1 MKGGKYRNP
10 IDKARRDYEYAE
22 KDKKWA
28 ALEAGE
34 QIAKIIK
41 ERNKLNSIIIEVLPY
56 FNQGLEY
63 IELYDESLQNFA
75 QKKPMIEAAKKAK
88 IPLTTIKAIE
98 YTPVRFNALKYNS
111 DRAGPP
117 LLETLVTVEEVE
129 DEPNMI
135 YAKVENKEPVKIP
148 AEDLKVFLKRLGITK
163 YNLTHVKSKKMKK
176 KMKKNVITEEQRKAE
191 LERARQQKSI
201 NDETEE
207 YISDEDEKLKQVETT
222 PAKFI
227 IGKTE
232 EQKAAEELADR
243 IEQAKYKQLYE
254 QKEEEKEEE
263 EEDII
268 PKPLLSDY
276 TIQINKYK
284 EEIRALKKSLK
295 HKRGKVTKFQ
305 NQINK
310 IKEQEQDKDID
321 TVELKKLV
329 ENHQLAKRE
338 LERQQENLNDKIKE
352 LNEYEKKG
360 YSGEGYYY
368 PRFKNKIYRY

>member
-41 ERNKLNSIIIEVLPY
+41 ERNKLNSIIQEVSPY

-88 IPLTTIKAIE
+88 IPLTTINAIE
-98 YTPVRFNALKYNS
+98 YTPVRFYALKYNS

-117 LLETLVTVEEVE
+117 LLETSVTVEEVE

-135 YAKVENKEPVKIP
+135 YAKVEKKEPVKIP
-148 AEDLKVFLKRLGITK
+148 AEDLNVFLKRLGITK
-163 YNLTHVKSKKMKK
+163 YNVTHVKSK

-254 QKEEEKEEE
+254 QKEEEKEEK
-263 EEDII
+263 EDINI
-268 PKPLLSDY
+268 LSPQE
-276 TIQINKYK
+276 IEQQKLIAIARK
-284 EEIRALKKSLK
+284 EEYKDNKELLNNLISSKEKLMNDLKTEMTSKQVTTSKTKPYVHNKSE
-295 HKRGKVTKFQ
+295 RKVMQTK
-305 NQINK
+305 INDYK
-310 IKEQEQDKDID
+310 NEIE
-321 TVELKKLV
+321 ELKKKLQILD
-329 ENHQLAKRE
+329 NNYKDIL
-338 LERQQENLNDKIKE
+338 
-352 LNEYEKKG
+352 
-360 YSGEGYYY
+360 SGEGYYY